1 MPTTL
6 VLIKPDALERG
17 LVGTLLARFEA
28 AGLRVENC
36 RSVCPDQAH
45 METHY
50 ADLKVRNAR
59 AFARTVKSLANRP
72 FIAVRLSGTG
82 AIQKVRAL
90 VGPTDPLMAPPGT
103 IRGDF
108 GNDSLAV
115 ADAEDRATNNLVH
128 AADSEAAVAR
138 ETALW
143 FGETPTASAAER
155 PGS

>member
-17 LVGTLLARFEA
+17 LVGTVLARFEA

-36 RSVCPDQAH
+36 RFLCPDQAH
-45 METHY
+45 LEAHY
-50 ADLKVRNAR
+50 ADLESRNAR
-59 AFARTVKSLANRP
+59 AFARTVRSLANRP
-72 FIAVRLSGTG
+72 FVAVRLSGTG

-90 VGPTDPLMAPPGT
+90 VGPTDPLAAPPGT

-108 GNDSLAV
+108 GEDSIAV

-128 AADSEAAVAR
+128 AADSESAVAR
-138 ETALW
+138 EAALW
-143 FGETPTASAAER
+143 FGDATVAPTA
-155 PGS
+155 GN